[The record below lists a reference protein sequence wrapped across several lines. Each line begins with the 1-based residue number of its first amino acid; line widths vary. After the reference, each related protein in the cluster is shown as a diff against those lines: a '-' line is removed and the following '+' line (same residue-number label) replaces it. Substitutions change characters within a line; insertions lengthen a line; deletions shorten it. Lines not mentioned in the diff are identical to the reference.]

1 MKGCDYLNSI
11 RENIDHVRKTLVEGV
26 TLIAVSKTKSP
37 QEIIEAYEMGI
48 RDFGENKVQEI
59 EAKYDVLPKD
69 IRWHLIGHLQTNK
82 VRKVLGK
89 THLIQSLDRASLAAE
104 IQKRA
109 EKMDLTVD
117 TLIEINI
124 GEEPQ
129 KAGIL
134 LKDLPE
140 FLEEL
145 KNLTRIHVK
154 GLMAIIPQGTPEE
167 NRQYFRKMKEVFME
181 LKQNENERFR
191 MEILSMGM
199 SSDYELAMQE
209 GSTMVRVGTGIFGSR
224 NY

>member
-11 RENIDHVRKTLVEGV
+11 RENIENVRHTLLEGV

-37 QEIIEAYEMGI
+37 EEIMEAYEMGI

-89 THLIQSLDRASLAAE
+89 THLIQSLDRSSLAAE
-104 IQKRA
+104 IHKRA
-109 EKMDLTVD
+109 EKMNLTVD

-134 LKDLPE
+134 LKDLPG
-140 FLEEL
+140 FLDEL
-145 KNLTRIHVK
+145 KNLNRIHVK

-181 LKQNENERFR
+181 LKQHEKEHFR

-199 SSDYELAMQE
+199 SSDYETAMQE
-209 GSTMVRVGTGIFGSR
+209 GSTMIRVGTGIFGSR

>member
-1 MKGCDYLNSI
+1 LNSI
-11 RENIDHVRKTLVEGV
+11 RENIEHVRQTLLEGV

-37 QEIIEAYEMGI
+37 EEIMEAYEMGI

-104 IQKRA
+104 IHKRA
-109 EKMDLTVD
+109 EKMNLTVD

-134 LKDLPE
+134 LKDLPG
-140 FLEEL
+140 FLDEL
-145 KNLTRIHVK
+145 KNLNSIHVK

-181 LKQNENERFR
+181 LKQHEKEHFR

-199 SSDYELAMQE
+199 SSDYETAMQE